1 MIDGFNEEPI
11 LIVFVI
17 SFEILG
23 VVSGK
28 WLWAGFLEL
37 RLVSLAT
44 QGFLGTALFRRHS
57 PETSGHPSRIECQI
71 DN

>member
-28 WLWAGFLEL
+28 WL
-37 RLVSLAT
+37 
-44 QGFLGTALFRRHS
+44 
-57 PETSGHPSRIECQI
+57 
-71 DN
+71 